1 MSVRK
6 NEQSAGKLKVLDLST
21 KLARHSV
28 ELCNN
33 SNVFPKNTRF
43 TLTNKII
50 DTSIDIMSYISTA
63 NSLKLEEYYELRRK
77 YQSLA
82 KANLDKLLTL
92 INFSYDVLTSLSGDR
107 VEYWTK
113 LVTETQKK
121 LDSWMKSDKDRLEKL
136 NKNKNKDKN
145 K

>member
-6 NEQSAGKLKVLDLST
+6 NEQSIGTLKVLDLST
-21 KLARHSV
+21 KLAHYSV

-50 DTSIDIMSYISTA
+50 DTSIDIIGYISTA

-82 KANLDKLLTL
+82 KANLGKLLTL

-113 LVTETQKK
+113 LVVETQKT
-121 LDSWMKSDKDRLEKL
+121 LENWMKSDEKRLEKF
-136 NKNKNKDKN
+136 KKDKN